1 MDDVKIGEI
10 LLPGDEDEQERQ
22 SRRVKKRFWPV
33 LKRAMRQ
40 VPFSRDLVAS
50 YYCALDPR
58 TPTKVRGI
66 LLAALAY
73 FVLPLDGIPDFFAI
87 VGFSDD
93 IAVLTAAFAAIRG
106 HIREDHYA
114 SADKALADEADMQP
128 AGCAGPAGFGS
139 NSCPIPCAFKGIDGF
154 HLTNWGL
161 GTPAFPAKG
170 VADIDADLSR
180 CGAEDLRKIGVC

>member
-22 SRRVKKRFWPV
+22 TRRVKKRFWPV

-40 VPFSRDLVAS
+40 VPFSRDLVAA
-50 YYCALDPR
+50 YYCAFDPR
-58 TPTKVRGI
+58 TPMKVRGI

-73 FVLPLDGIPDFFAI
+73 FVLPLDGIPDVLML

-106 HIREDHYA
+106 HIRDDHYVA
-114 SADKALADEADMQP
+114 ADKALAEEPDMQP
-128 AGCAGPAGFGS
+128 A
-139 NSCPIPCAFKGIDGF
+139 
-154 HLTNWGL
+154 
-161 GTPAFPAKG
+161 
-170 VADIDADLSR
+170 R
-180 CGAEDLRKIGVC
+180 

>member
-10 LLPGDEDEQERQ
+10 LMPGDEEEQERQ
-22 SRRVKKRFWPV
+22 RPREKRRFWPV

-106 HIREDHYA
+106 HVRPDHYA
-114 SADKALADEADMQP
+114 AADKALAEEPELQP
-128 AGCAGPAGFGS
+128 AG
-139 NSCPIPCAFKGIDGF
+139 
-154 HLTNWGL
+154 
-161 GTPAFPAKG
+161 
-170 VADIDADLSR
+170 
-180 CGAEDLRKIGVC
+180 

>member
-10 LLPGDEDEQERQ
+10 LMPGDEEEQARQ
-22 SRRVKKRFWPV
+22 ESRVKKRFWPV

-40 VPFSRDLVAS
+40 VPFGRDLIAS

-58 TPTKVRGI
+58 TPARVRGI

-73 FVLPLDGIPDFFAI
+73 FVLPLDGIPDFFVL

-106 HIREDHYA
+106 HIRDDHYIA
-114 SADKALADEADMQP
+114 ADKALSDEPDLQP
-128 AGCAGPAGFGS
+128 AG
-139 NSCPIPCAFKGIDGF
+139 
-154 HLTNWGL
+154 
-161 GTPAFPAKG
+161 
-170 VADIDADLSR
+170 
-180 CGAEDLRKIGVC
+180 